1 MISPQ
6 QFERASELFQRARE
20 LPPSERRAMLEQA
33 CADDPIV
40 LGEVESL
47 LAHDAQ
53 STSVVDRVDLGR
65 GRELLAADLASD
77 ESPPPEIR
85 LPERID
91 KYRIIRQIGRGGM
104 GIVYEAEQDSPRRRV
119 ALKVL
124 SVGSGNIQLLK
135 RFKREADVLGQLH
148 HPGIAKVYD
157 AGVAEVNTRTGAPL
171 LQPFFAMELI
181 PGERLDQFVRS
192 HAPNLHQR
200 IELFAK
206 ICDAVHHAHERGFI
220 HRDLKPGNIFVE
232 PGGQPKVLDFGVAR
246 PTSVGDDGVTLQ
258 TDVGQLIGTI
268 PYMSPEQLGGDP
280 QGIDRRSDIYSLGV
294 CLYEILSGR
303 LPHDLRGKLIHEAAR
318 VVIEDEQTSLSS
330 IDRRLAGD
338 IDTIV
343 GKALEKDRTRRYQT
357 AEELGSDLRR
367 FLRDEPVSARP
378 PTTAYQIRK
387 FARRNRAF
395 VTAAMIAVVSLLAA
409 TIASSWWALTASRA
423 REAEIRERKAAD
435 ASAALARANER
446 QMRRLAYS
454 TTLSAVLANADSN
467 RVEARRQLDLAP
479 AELRGWEWEH
489 LSYRVGH
496 PAIVIDPPASTA
508 WNGDGRPI
516 AAAVRNGTIHVFD
529 IQSRQTLTTI
539 RPTTI
544 LGEVSISPDA
554 TLIVANT
561 GDDEGTAFDAATGAM
576 RFRFTGWPKDT
587 YPIFF
592 NDDSRFCLIGAGS
605 RSIVFRDLSSGKAVF
620 DVELPDGLLAIKQGP
635 DPGSAVAYS
644 RDYQATFN
652 IDNGHMILDWHRV
665 DRPILCAI
673 SNDRSLR
680 AEWSNWPSVTA
691 LVIRNQR
698 DGTVVRELQ
707 PHTGGSTHVSF
718 SPCDRYLMTAG
729 VDDQLRIWDLDD
741 GRQLTATA
749 VGSTRWMD
757 FSSDSSSALVFGDDG
772 AFLLNWRHPPPS
784 RILDEAQSYI
794 YEVCYSPDGKLLAS
808 AGWDQT
814 VRIYDTGNG
823 SLTRQLSLPGHHVGA
838 LGFNE
843 DGTQLIALAYSD
855 HWIVSQLAIWDVVSG
870 RRIPDDAP
878 MEGSAQPIQV
888 SQKTDHNRPEVA
900 LGAEWWRLARG
911 GSKATR
917 FDGGEHMAKS
927 HDGTMI
933 AHAQYRSDLLIL
945 DRATLEPRVRLVG
958 HEGEVRA
965 VAFSPDD
972 RLLASGGDDRT
983 VRVWDVAT
991 GRLLSTMTGHSQ
1003 KIFTVT
1009 FSPDGSRIVSG
1020 GNDQVI
1026 RFWDTASF
1034 GQVFALPGHESYIH
1048 SLAFSPDG
1056 HQLASG
1062 SGDKAVRIWDSNP

>member
-6 QFERASELFQRARE
+6 QFERASDLFQRARE
-20 LPPSERRAMLEQA
+20 LPPPERRTMLERA

-53 STSVVDRVDLGR
+53 TTSVVDRVDLGR
-65 GRELLAADLASD
+65 GKELLAADLACD
-77 ESPPPEIR
+77 KPPQRENW
-85 LPERID
+85 LPARIQ

-104 GIVYEAEQDSPRRRV
+104 GIVYEAEQDSPRRSV

-124 SVGSGNIQLLK
+124 SLGATNVQMLR
-135 RFKREADVLGQLH
+135 RFKREADVLGQLY

-157 AGVAEVNTRTGAPL
+157 AGVAEVNTGTGTPL

-181 PGERLDQFVRS
+181 PGERLDAFIKS
-192 HAPNLHQR
+192 HAPNLNEC
-200 IELFAK
+200 IELFAR

-246 PTSVGDDGVTLQ
+246 PTRVGNDRITLQ
-258 TDVGQLIGTI
+258 TDVGQLIGTV
-268 PYMSPEQLGGDP
+268 PYMSPEQLSGDP

-294 CLYEILSGR
+294 CLYEVLSGR
-303 LPHDLRGKLIHEAAR
+303 LPHDLRGKQIHEAAR

-395 VTAAMIAVVSLLAA
+395 VTASMIAVMSLLAA

-435 ASAALARANER
+435 VSAALARANER
-446 QMRRLAYS
+446 QMRRLAYR

-479 AELRGWEWEH
+479 EELRGWEWEH
-489 LSYRVGH
+489 LSYRVGR
-496 PAIVIDPPASTA
+496 PAIVIDSPASAA
-508 WNGDGRPI
+508 WNGKGRPI
-516 AAAVRNGTIHVFD
+516 AAAVREGTIHLFD

-539 RPTTI
+539 RPTKI
-544 LGEVSISPDA
+544 VGDVSISPDA
-554 TLIVANT
+554 TVIIANT
-561 GDDEGTAFDAATGAM
+561 GDDEGTAFDATTGKM
-576 RFRFTGWPKDT
+576 RYQFKDWPKDAH
-587 YPIFF
+587 PIFF
-592 NDDSRFCLIGAGS
+592 IDDSRFCLIGSGL
-605 RSIVFRDLSSGKAVF
+605 RSLVFRDLNSGKAVL
-620 DVELPDGLLAIKQGP
+620 DVELPDGLLAIRQGP
-635 DPGSAVAYS
+635 NPGTAVAYS
-644 RDYQATFN
+644 RNYEATFD
-652 IDNGHMILDWHRV
+652 IDEGRTILDWHRV
-665 DRPILCAI
+665 DRPIMCAV

-691 LVIRNQR
+691 LVIRNQH
-698 DGTVVRELQ
+698 DGNVVREWQ
-707 PHTGGSTHVSF
+707 PHTGGSTHVRF
-718 SPCDRYLMTAG
+718 SPCNRYLMTAG
-729 VDDQLRIWDLDD
+729 VDDQLRIWELDA
-741 GRQLTATA
+741 GLPLTAAA
-749 VGSTRWMD
+749 VGSARWMD

-772 AFLLNWRHPPPS
+772 ALLLNWRHPPPF

-814 VRIYDTGNG
+814 VRIYNTCDGE
-823 SLTRQLSLPGHHVGA
+823 LTRQLSLPCHHVGA

-855 HWIVSQLAIWDVVSG
+855 HWIVSQLAIWDVESG
-870 RRIPDDAP
+870 QRILLA
-878 MEGSAQPIQV
+878 MALEGSADPSKA
-888 SQKTDHNRPEVA
+888 SQNAVRNRPLA
-900 LGAEWWRLARG
+900 GLGPEWWRHARG

-927 HDGTMI
+927 HDGTML
-933 AHAQYRSDLLIL
+933 AHAQYRGDLVIL
-945 DRATLEPRVRLVG
+945 DRETLKPRVKLVG

-983 VRVWDVAT
+983 IRVWDVAT
-991 GRLLSTMTGHSQ
+991 GRLLATMTGHSQ

-1009 FSPDGSRIVSG
+1009 FSPDGSRIVSS

-1034 GQVFALPGHESYIH
+1034 GQVFALPGHKSYVH

-1056 HQLASG
+1056 HQLATG
-1062 SGDKAVRIWDSNP
+1062 SGDKTVRTWDSNP

>member
-1 MISPQ
+1 MISRR

-20 LPPSERRAMLEQA
+20 LPPPERRAMLEET

-47 LAHDAQ
+47 LAHDAS
-53 STSVVDRVDLGR
+53 STSVVDRVDLGK
-65 GRELLAADLASD
+65 GRDLLAADLECDNAFPTD
-77 ESPPPEIR
+77 NWA
-85 LPERID
+85 PERID

-124 SVGSGNIQLLK
+124 SAESTNVQLLK

-157 AGVAEVNTRTGAPL
+157 AGVAELNTGTGAPL
-171 LQPFFAMELI
+171 LRPFFAMELI
-181 PGERLDQFVRS
+181 PGERLDVFVTA
-192 HAPNLHQR
+192 HAPSLRQR

-246 PTSVGDDGVTLQ
+246 PTRVDADGVTLQ
-258 TDVGQLIGTI
+258 TNVGQLIGTI
-268 PYMSPEQLGGDP
+268 PYMSPEQLSGDP
-280 QGIDRRSDIYSLGV
+280 QGADRRSDIYALGV

-318 VVIEDEQTSLSS
+318 VVIEDEQTSLAS

-343 GKALEKDRTRRYQT
+343 GKALEKDPTRRYQT
-357 AEELGSDLRR
+357 ADELGGDLRR
-367 FLRDEPVSARP
+367 FLCDEPISARP

-409 TIASSWWALTASRA
+409 TIASSWWALTANRA
-423 REAEIRERKAAD
+423 REAEIRERRAAD
-435 ASAALARANER
+435 ASAALARANEL
-446 QMRRLAYS
+446 QMRRLAYR
-454 TTLSAVLANADSN
+454 TTLSAVLANADSD
-467 RVEARRQLDLAP
+467 RAEARRHLDLAP
-479 AELRGWEWEH
+479 AELRGWEWKH
-489 LSYRVGH
+489 LSYRVGR
-496 PAIVIDPPASTA
+496 PAIVIDRPASAA
-508 WNGDGRPI
+508 WNREGRPI
-516 AAAVRNGTIHVFD
+516 AAAVRDGTIRVFD
-529 IQSRQTLTTI
+529 IQSRRTLTTI
-539 RPTTI
+539 RPTNVV
-544 LGEVSISPDA
+544 GDVSISPDA
-554 TLIVANT
+554 ALVIANT
-561 GDDEGTAFDAATGAM
+561 GEDEGTAFDATNGDV
-576 RFRFTGWPKDT
+576 RFRFTDWPKER

-592 NDDSRFCLIGAGS
+592 TDASRFCLIGSGL
-605 RSIVFRDLSSGKAVF
+605 RSLVFRDLTSGEAVF
-620 DVELPDGLLAIKQGP
+620 RVELPDGLLAIRR
-635 DPGSAVAYS
+635 DPESGAAVAYTRNFES
-644 RDYQATFN
+644 TFDIDEGRMIRD
-652 IDNGHMILDWHRV
+652 WRRV
-665 DRPILCAI
+665 ERPIMCAV
-673 SNDRSLR
+673 SDDRSLR
-680 AEWSNWPSVTA
+680 AAWSNWPSVSA

-698 DGTVVRELQ
+698 DGTLVRELH
-707 PHTGGSTHVSF
+707 PHTGGSTHVRF
-718 SPCDRYLMTAG
+718 SPCNRYLMTAG
-729 VDDQLRIWDLDD
+729 VDDQLRIWALDD
-741 GRQLTATA
+741 GRQLTAMA
-749 VGSTRWMD
+749 VGSARWMD
-757 FSSDSSSALVFGDDG
+757 FSSDSSSALLFGDDG

-784 RILDEAQSYI
+784 RILDEAGSYI

-814 VRIYDTGNG
+814 VRIYDTDDGT
-823 SLTRQLSLPGHHVGA
+823 LTRQLPLPCHHMGA

-855 HWIVSQLAIWDVVSG
+855 HWIVSQLAIWDVATG
-870 RRIPDDAP
+870 RRIPSDAA
-878 MEGSAQPIQV
+878 MDVSADSLEA
-888 SQKTDHNRPEVA
+888 SQESDGNRPQVGF
-900 LGAEWWRLARG
+900 GAEWWRRVRG

-927 HDGTMI
+927 HDGAML
-933 AHAQYRSDLLIL
+933 AHAQYRGALVIL
-945 DRATLEPRVRLVG
+945 DLETLEPRVQLVG

-983 VRVWDVAT
+983 LRVWEVAT
-991 GRLLSTMTGHSQ
+991 GRLLATMTGHSQ

-1009 FSPDGSRIVSG
+1009 FTPDGSRIVSG
-1020 GNDQVI
+1020 GNDHVI

-1034 GQVFALPGHESYIH
+1034 GQVFALPGHESYVH

-1056 HQLASG
+1056 RQLASG
-1062 SGDKAVRIWDSNP
+1062 SGDKTVRIWDSSP